1 MSSTTINAFVF
12 KQQND
17 NLLALSDA
25 IQNIGWRVAMI
36 TKGLPASLKEQVDEL
51 LDRELT
57 AIASTC
63 HCLGEVALA
72 ASNEAE
78 RWQSWAEDTDTLI
91 VHNAGNP
98 VTTQVPLA
106 GGLAEDPLLQ
116 GILERIRSVWKELD
130 HEERQALCA
139 DLREALAGAVASM
152 SRERDDVAPSE
163 VISPK
168 WRFGSHRIKTA
179 REARGA
185 KRKELAA
192 LIGVNAQQ
200 LREWEAGEGSPGQ
213 ETLAKICNALDC
225 PPKFFFVSC
234 E

>member
-25 IQNIGWRVAMI
+25 IADVGWRVQLMTRA
-36 TKGLPASLKEQVDEL
+36 LPASYKERVDEL
-51 LDRELT
+51 LDREVT

-91 VHNAGNP
+91 MHDPRKP
-98 VTTQVPLA
+98 VTTLVPPA
-106 GGLAEDPLLQ
+106 GGLVEDPFLQ
-116 GILERIRSVWKELD
+116 DILNQIRSVWGVLT
-130 HEERQALCA
+130 EEGRRDLCV
-139 DLREALAGAVASM
+139 DLREALDGAGESL
-152 SRERDDVAPSE
+152 SRENDGAHGEE
-163 VISPK
+163 VVSPK
-168 WRFGSHRIKTA
+168 WKFGPRRIKTA
-179 REARGA
+179 REARGV

-192 LIGVNAQQ
+192 LIGVNPQQ
-200 LREWEAGEGSPGQ
+200 LREWETGEGSPGQ
-213 ETLAKICNALDC
+213 EILAKICTALDC
-225 PPKFFFVSC
+225 PPKFFFVSG